1 MVKLL
6 IADDEHIVIESLKF
20 IIEKN
25 LQDIEIVAT
34 ARSGREAIEKTLSLK
49 PDVVLMDIHMP
60 GINGMDAIRHIK
72 STHPDVLFIIIT
84 AYEYFQYAKD
94 AVNLGV
100 FEYLLKPVNRQ
111 KVINTLQEAKEI
123 IDSRREAIQREM
135 MLREKIDKIIP
146 HMEGQFIYS
155 QLLNSGV
162 IKDID
167 FYEEIFATKLKKGY
181 IMMAIVKEIEGL
193 VKEENLKNSLLKQK
207 FYNIFQL
214 ELKNLTPCLIG
225 PPLLDR
231 ITAYVP
237 IPEDMDD
244 YEVRNQAIEYGK
256 KMMLK
261 INKLMKIDYTIGIGR
276 SYDIQHFSQSANE
289 AYIAASLSEEND
301 LIHFEDIHF
310 SSTTTADY
318 PSGKDKI
325 LLHKILTGELKEVLE
340 IFEEIFW
347 WLSTY
352 YKEDMDR
359 IKSKLIELLILIQK
373 TIPPSVE
380 GNCKLEDGFLTEIL
394 KIKNIE
400 ELKISYL
407 NYLKTIVGNL
417 ETSKEKE
424 IKGLIRKAIKY
435 IDKNF
440 HQNIS
445 LDDVAKEMNMSYHYF
460 SKFFKDST
468 GKNFVDYLTDLRI
481 EKSKNILKD
490 VTINVKEVCFEV
502 GYSDPNYFSKIFKK
516 VTGMTPTEYRAN
528 VLSQEVM

>member
-1 MVKLL
+1 MIKLL

-20 IIEKN
+20 IIEKS
-25 LQDIEIVAT
+25 LDGVEIVAT
-34 ARSGREAIEKTLSLK
+34 ARSGREAIEKTLNLK

-111 KVINTLQEAKEI
+111 KVIKTIQDAKEVI
-123 IDSRREAIQREM
+123 YNRRETIQREM
-135 MLREKIDKIIP
+135 ILREKIDKIIP

-155 QLLNSGV
+155 QLLNSGI
-162 IKDID
+162 IKDIN
-167 FYEEIFATKLKKGY
+167 FYEEIFATKLEKGY
-181 IMMAIVKEIEGL
+181 VMMAIVKEIESLG
-193 VKEENLKNSLLKQK
+193 KEENLKNSLLKQK
-207 FYNIFQL
+207 FYNFFQL
-214 ELKNLTPCLIG
+214 ELKNLTRCLIG

-231 ITAYVP
+231 ITAYIP
-237 IPEDMDD
+237 IVEDMDD
-244 YEVRNQAIEYGK
+244 YEVRNQAIDYGK
-256 KMMLK
+256 KIMMK
-261 INKLMKIDYTIGIGR
+261 INKLMKIDYTIGIGK
-276 SYDIQHFSQSANE
+276 SYDIQHFSQSVNE
-289 AYIAASLSEEND
+289 AYIATSLSEEND
-301 LIHFEDIHF
+301 VIHFEDIHF
-310 SSTTTADY
+310 SSNTTADY
-318 PSGKDKI
+318 PAGKDKM

-347 WLSTY
+347 WMSTY
-352 YKEDMDR
+352 YKEDIDQ
-359 IKSKLIELLILIQK
+359 IKSKLIELVILIQK
-373 TIPPSVE
+373 TIPSSVE
-380 GNCKLEDGFLTEIL
+380 GNYKLEDGYLIQIL

-407 NYLKTIVGNL
+407 NYLKTIVVNL

-424 IKGLIRKAIKY
+424 IKGLITKAIKY

-440 HQNIS
+440 NQNIS
-445 LDDVAKEMNMSYHYF
+445 LNDVAKEMNMSYHYF

-468 GKNFVDYLTDLRI
+468 GENFVDYLTNLRI
-481 EKSKNILKD
+481 EKSKDILKD
-490 VTINVKEVCFEV
+490 ATVNVKEVCFEV

-516 VTGMTPTEYRAN
+516 ITGMTPTEYRAN
-528 VLSQEVM
+528 GLSQEVM